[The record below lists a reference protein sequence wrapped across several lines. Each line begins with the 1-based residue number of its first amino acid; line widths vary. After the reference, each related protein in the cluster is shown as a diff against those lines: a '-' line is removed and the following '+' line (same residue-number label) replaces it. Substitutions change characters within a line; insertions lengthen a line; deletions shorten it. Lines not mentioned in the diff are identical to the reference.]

1 MSRAFVKESD
11 AETEGPLP
19 QVSGPLHV
27 SAATVAAWQEELAA
41 ADADV
46 ARLRGSDAPED
57 RQAMSSAKRRADLLR
72 ARLAAAVVMSPAGAA
87 GEAGFG
93 SVVVAEDE
101 TGRRW
106 TFTLVG
112 GEEADPAAGR
122 ISWQS
127 PLGEALT
134 GGRAGDVVE
143 WPRRNGALS
152 LRILSVSAS

>member
-19 QVSGPLHV
+19 QITGPLHV
-27 SAATVAAWQEELAA
+27 SATTVAAWQEELAA
-41 ADADV
+41 ADAEV
-46 ARLRGSDAPED
+46 ANLRGSDAPED

-72 ARLAAAVVMSPAGAA
+72 ARLAAAVVMRPAGSAD
-87 GEAGFG
+87 EVGFG
-93 SVVVAEDE
+93 SVVVTEDE
-101 TGRRW
+101 DGRRW
-106 TFTLVG
+106 TLTLVG

-127 PLGEALT
+127 PLGEALM

-143 WPRRNGALS
+143 WPRRNGPLS
-152 LRILSVSAS
+152 LTLRSVSAS

>member
-19 QVSGPLHV
+19 QISGPLHV
-27 SAATVAAWQEELAA
+27 SAATVAVWQEELAA
-41 ADADV
+41 ADADI
-46 ARLRGSDAPED
+46 AKLRGSDAPED

-72 ARLAAAVVMSPAGAA
+72 ARLAAAVVVRPAGPAE
-87 GEAGFG
+87 EAGFG
-93 SVVVAEDE
+93 SAIAAEDAS
-101 TGRRW
+101 GRRW

-127 PLGEALT
+127 PLGEALM

-143 WPRRNGALS
+143 WPRRTGPLS
-152 LRILSVSAS
+152 LTILSVTPS

>member
-19 QVSGPLHV
+19 QITGPLHV
-27 SAATVAAWQEELAA
+27 SAVTVAVWQEELAA
-41 ADADV
+41 ADADI
-46 ARLRGSDAPED
+46 AKLRGSDAPED

-72 ARLAAAVVMSPAGAA
+72 ARLAAAVVVRSAGSV
-87 GEAGFG
+87 EEVGFG
-93 SVVVAEDE
+93 SVVAAEDE

-127 PLGEALT
+127 PLGEALM

-152 LRILSVSAS
+152 LTIRSVSPD

>member
-19 QVSGPLHV
+19 QITGPLHV

-41 ADADV
+41 ADAEV
-46 ARLRGSDAPED
+46 ANLRGFDAPED

-72 ARLAAAVVMSPAGAA
+72 ARLAAAVVVRPAGSAD
-87 GEAGFG
+87 EVGFG

-101 TGRRW
+101 DGRRW

-112 GEEADPAAGR
+112 GEEAAPAAGR

-127 PLGEALT
+127 PLGEALM

-143 WPRRNGALS
+143 WPRRNGPLS
-152 LRILSVSAS
+152 LTLRSVSAS

>member
-19 QVSGPLHV
+19 QITGPLHV

-41 ADADV
+41 ADAEV
-46 ARLRGSDAPED
+46 AKLRDSDAPED
-57 RQAMSSAKRRADLLR
+57 WQAMSSAKRRADLLR
-72 ARLAAAVVMSPAGAA
+72 TRLAAAVVVRPAGSAE
-87 GEAGFG
+87 EAGFG

-101 TGRRW
+101 DGRRW

-112 GEEADPAAGR
+112 GEEVDPAAGR

-127 PLGEALT
+127 PLGEALM

-143 WPRRNGALS
+143 WPRRNGPLS
-152 LRILSVSAS
+152 LILRSVSAS

>member
-1 MSRAFVKESD
+1 MSRAFVKEND

-19 QVSGPLHV
+19 QITGPLHV

-41 ADADV
+41 ADAEV
-46 ARLRGSDAPED
+46 ANLRGSDAPED

-72 ARLAAAVVMSPAGAA
+72 ARLAAVVVRPAGSA
-87 GEAGFG
+87 EEVGFG

-101 TGRRW
+101 NGRRW

-127 PLGEALT
+127 PLGEALM

-143 WPRRNGALS
+143 WPRRNGPLS
-152 LRILSVSAS
+152 LTLRSVSAS

>member
-19 QVSGPLHV
+19 RIDGPLHV

-41 ADADV
+41 AEADI

-57 RQAMSSAKRRADLLR
+57 RQAMSGAKRRADLLR
-72 ARLAAAVVMSPAGAA
+72 ARLAAAVVMRPAGSVE
-87 GEAGFG
+87 EAGFG

-101 TGRRW
+101 SGRRW

-127 PLGEALT
+127 PLGEALI
-134 GGRAGDVVE
+134 GGRVGDLVE
-143 WPRRNGALS
+143 WRRRGGALP
-152 LRILSVSAS
+152 LTIRSVSPG

>member
-1 MSRAFVKESD
+1 MSRAFGTESD

-19 QVSGPLHV
+19 QITGPLHV
-27 SAATVAAWQEELAA
+27 SATTVAAWQEELAA
-41 ADADV
+41 ADAEV
-46 ARLRGSDAPED
+46 ANLRGSDAPED

-72 ARLAAAVVMSPAGAA
+72 ARLAAAVVMRPAGSAD
-87 GEAGFG
+87 EVGFG

-101 TGRRW
+101 DGRRW

-127 PLGEALT
+127 PLGEALM

-143 WPRRNGALS
+143 WPRRNGPLS
-152 LRILSVSAS
+152 LTLRSVSAS

>member
-19 QVSGPLHV
+19 QITGPLHV
-27 SAATVAAWQEELAA
+27 SAATVAAWQDELAA
-41 ADADV
+41 ADAEV
-46 ARLRGSDAPED
+46 ANLRGSEAPED

-72 ARLAAAVVMSPAGAA
+72 ARLAAAVVMRPASSA
-87 GEAGFG
+87 EEVGFG

-101 TGRRW
+101 NGRRW

-127 PLGEALT
+127 PLGEALM

-143 WPRRNGALS
+143 WPRRNGPLS
-152 LRILSVSAS
+152 LTLRSVSAF

>member
-19 QVSGPLHV
+19 QIAGPLHV
-27 SAATVAAWQEELAA
+27 SAATVAAWQAELAA
-41 ADADV
+41 ADAEV
-46 ARLRGSDAPED
+46 VTLRGSDAPED

-72 ARLAAAVVMSPAGAA
+72 ARLAVAVVVRPAGSAE
-87 GEAGFG
+87 EAGFG

-101 TGRRW
+101 AGRRW

-112 GEEADPAAGR
+112 GEEADPGAGR

-127 PLGEALT
+127 PLGEALM

-143 WPRRNGALS
+143 WPRRTGPLS
-152 LRILSVSAS
+152 LTLQSVSAS